1 VSCKSKVGRCGCG
14 NIGLKFLLW
23 YRVEKPHHHSVKG
36 SEPPANP
43 LKPPAKSVKYL
54 GSSVASR
61 LHLIGCFSEV
71 RFDLGHADG
80 NGTGVEAPGRS
91 PRVSTAQNRA
101 THERRERLD
110 ARVVFNE

>member
-1 VSCKSKVGRCGCG
+1 VTTDELLAQLRASKTDLGRFVEIMLRDESPQLVVPVAAACG

-54 GSSVASR
+54 G
-61 LHLIGCFSEV
+61 
-71 RFDLGHADG
+71 
-80 NGTGVEAPGRS
+80 
-91 PRVSTAQNRA
+91 
-101 THERRERLD
+101 
-110 ARVVFNE
+110 